1 MAYARINTITFTS
14 EEAADELQAIYAS
27 TAPAGFPEALLLVS
41 VRTGPLTASLT
52 SIYEDKAAFD
62 RSAEERTMKWSCFL
76 GQVCGTAKMHLVY
89 VHAAF
94 RISAWVKYA
103 VSDVRLSRAV

>member
-27 TAPAGFPEALLLVS
+27 TAPAGFPEAQLLVS

-52 SIYEDKAAFD
+52 SIYEDKAAFN
-62 RSAEERTMKWSCFL
+62 RSAEERTKRMAAN
-76 GQVCGTAKMHLVY
+76 GHLIHGV
-89 VHAAF
+89 VVEEGEVTLFHT
-94 RISAWVKYA
+94 K
-103 VSDVRLSRAV
+103 

>member
-27 TAPAGFPEALLLVS
+27 TAPAGFPEAQLLVS

-62 RSAEERTMKWSCFL
+62 RSAEERTKRMAAN
-76 GQVCGTAKMHLVY
+76 GHLIHGV
-89 VHAAF
+89 VVEEGEVTLFHT
-94 RISAWVKYA
+94 K
-103 VSDVRLSRAV
+103 

>member
-14 EEAADELQAIYAS
+14 EEASDELQAIYAS
-27 TAPAGFPEALLLVS
+27 TAPAGFPEAQLLVS

-62 RSAEERTMKWSCFL
+62 RSAEERTKRMAAN
-76 GQVCGTAKMHLVY
+76 GHLIHGV
-89 VHAAF
+89 VVEEGEVTLFHT
-94 RISAWVKYA
+94 K
-103 VSDVRLSRAV
+103 

>member
-27 TAPAGFPEALLLVS
+27 TAPAGFPEAQLLVS
-41 VRTGPLTASLT
+41 VRTGPITASLT

-62 RSAEERTMKWSCFL
+62 RSAEERTKRMAVN
-76 GQVCGTAKMHLVY
+76 GHLMDGV
-89 VHAAF
+89 VVEEGEVTLFH
-94 RISAWVKYA
+94 VK
-103 VSDVRLSRAV
+103 

>member
-27 TAPAGFPEALLLVS
+27 TAPAGFPEAQLLVS
-41 VRTGPLTASLT
+41 VRTGPITASLT

-62 RSAEERTMKWSCFL
+62 RSTEERTKGMAAN
-76 GQVCGTAKMHLVY
+76 GHLIHGV
-89 VHAAF
+89 VVEEGEVTLFHT
-94 RISAWVKYA
+94 K
-103 VSDVRLSRAV
+103 

>member
-1 MAYARINTITFTS
+1 MAYARINTITFAS
-14 EEAADELQAIYAS
+14 EAAADELQANYAS

-62 RSAEERTMKWSCFL
+62 RSAEERTKRMAAN
-76 GQVCGTAKMHLVY
+76 GHLIHGVI
-89 VHAAF
+89 VEEGEVTLFHL
-94 RISAWVKYA
+94 K
-103 VSDVRLSRAV
+103 

>member
-27 TAPAGFPEALLLVS
+27 TAPAGFPEAQLLVS
-41 VRTGPLTASLT
+41 VRTGRITASLT

-62 RSAEERTMKWSCFL
+62 RSAEERTKRMAAN
-76 GQVCGTAKMHLVY
+76 GHLIHGV
-89 VHAAF
+89 VVEEGEVTLFHTN
-94 RISAWVKYA
+94 
-103 VSDVRLSRAV
+103 

>member
-27 TAPAGFPEALLLVS
+27 TAPAGFPEAQLLVS
-41 VRTGPLTASLT
+41 VRTGPITASLT

-62 RSAEERTMKWSCFL
+62 RSAEERTKRMAAN
-76 GQVCGTAKMHLVY
+76 GHLMDGV
-89 VHAAF
+89 VVEEGEVTLFH
-94 RISAWVKYA
+94 VK
-103 VSDVRLSRAV
+103 

>member
-27 TAPAGFPEALLLVS
+27 TAPAGFPEAQLLVS
-41 VRTGPLTASLT
+41 VRTGPITASLT

-62 RSAEERTMKWSCFL
+62 RSAEERTKRMAAN
-76 GQVCGTAKMHLVY
+76 GHLMDGVI
-89 VHAAF
+89 VEEGEVTLFHT
-94 RISAWVKYA
+94 K
-103 VSDVRLSRAV
+103 